1 VTTLLGL
8 RTDRD
13 LLDAAVSAVAERT
26 GFTGF
31 PGGADRSESARAG
44 ALAALEARRGSV
56 LALSSA
62 ASTVLDPGEV
72 SPFTRAGLGVRYATP
87 PVAEAVALASA
98 AVPALLAA
106 GPELRTAVCVETLR
120 RLYERRAELA
130 AVTMHTTGQSIGMAE
145 AGSGINSLD
154 RGLEAVALA
163 HAAMARVPRQAV
175 WTEQGSG
182 DPAGRLVK
190 RYTLVPRGVAL
201 VICCA
206 SFPAWNAYPAMLA
219 NVATGNPVLIKPH
232 PTSVLGPALAV
243 ETLRAVLADAG
254 LPADAAQ
261 LLVDTPDSPVAADVV
276 AHREVGIVDFTG
288 SPAFGG
294 WLETH
299 CPGALVFTETAGV
312 NAVVLD
318 SVADLGVTART
329 LATSFSLFSGQM
341 CTTPQNLH
349 IPAGGI
355 RTGAGRASYAEVV
368 DALVAALDDISS
380 VGKRAAAVCG
390 AVQADRTVELV
401 AATRERVAAGGTVL
415 REPVGYDHP
424 DYPAARTLTP
434 LVATVAPGDPV
445 ARGEVFGPVVFVLP
459 ARDTADAVAT
469 AAATVREAG
478 AISTYLFST
487 DDALADAACADFA
500 RVGASVSVNVTGP
513 MPMQYSAAFSD
524 YHVTGLNPAGTATV
538 TDEAFVAGRF
548 RVVQNRRPG

>member
-1 VTTLLGL
+1 MTTLLGL

>member
-1 VTTLLGL
+1 MTTLLGL

-401 AATRERVAAGGTVL
+401 AGPPPPGGPRGAGCCANRWDT
-415 REPVGYDHP
+415 
-424 DYPAARTLTP
+424 TTP
-434 LVATVAPGDPV
+434 TTPRRAP
-445 ARGEVFGPVVFVLP
+445 
-459 ARDTADAVAT
+459 
-469 AAATVREAG
+469 
-478 AISTYLFST
+478 
-487 DDALADAACADFA
+487 
-500 RVGASVSVNVTGP
+500 
-513 MPMQYSAAFSD
+513 
-524 YHVTGLNPAGTATV
+524 
-538 TDEAFVAGRF
+538 
-548 RVVQNRRPG
+548 